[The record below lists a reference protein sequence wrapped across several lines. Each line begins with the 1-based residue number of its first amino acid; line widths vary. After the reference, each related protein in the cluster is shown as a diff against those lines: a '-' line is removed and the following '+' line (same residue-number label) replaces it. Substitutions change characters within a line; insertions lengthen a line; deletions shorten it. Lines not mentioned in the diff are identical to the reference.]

1 MPAPAGVAAMTKT
14 TRTHGLNER
23 GMAAVMALIVVL
35 ALSLLVSAF
44 LAVSAFEPQISQ
56 NLADSTQARYAADA
70 GIEWAFDQLVATPS
84 WNTLLAGSTGC
95 ANPVTPVGW
104 TNVALPNLAG
114 TFTVSLRNDC
124 AAGDNLITGVAVD
137 NVAPASA
144 TSDGNGI
151 VIVIATGNYQGAQ
164 KRIQVVINRTLATS
178 SPDFPAAVNEP
189 GTQSDT
195 FVACGGSG
203 GACANFGVDGRD
215 YGCSACTTDAAW
227 YNNANWA
234 ASTGPPQKL
243 GIATQ
248 TGNQQNISPATSYE
262 RNVEGAFTSG
272 TSGQIAQK
280 EGSVAGKDQG
290 TGALTTGLNAIA
302 ASNALNPT
310 TMQNF
315 LDALAANPKTQ
326 ILQSTMSCP
335 MQINGGGGSPT
346 STPTLTNGCGTNQTL
361 NLGTPSNPQ
370 LIYFRGDLDP
380 TSAFT
385 GLSVNGQIQ
394 GAGILVVEDGDLKN
408 FGTLNWQGAV
418 IVTGKYVG
426 AGFMN
431 GSTTNINGAF
441 VSNETVWNETNG
453 YYELYLGTTS
463 GSATFHY
470 SKQALDMMKTIRAFH
485 TVYGWRNF

>member
-1 MPAPAGVAAMTKT
+1 MTQQAGPHA
-14 TRTHGLNER
+14 LNER
-23 GMAAVMALIVVL
+23 GIAAVMALIVVL

-44 LAVSAFEPQISQ
+44 LAVGALEPRISQ

-70 GIEWAFDQLVATPS
+70 GIEWAFDQLVATAT
-84 WNTLLAGSTGC
+84 WNTLLNGSTGC
-95 ANPVTPVGW
+95 ANPVTPAGW
-104 TNVALPNLAG
+104 ANVTVPNVAG
-114 TFTVSLRNDC
+114 TFTIGLRNDC
-124 AAGDNLITGVAVD
+124 QAGDNLITGVALD
-137 NVAPASA
+137 NALGSA
-144 TSDGNGI
+144 TNDTNGI
-151 VIVIATGNYQGAQ
+151 LIVTATGSHQGAQ
-164 KRIQVVINRTLATS
+164 KRIQVVIRRDLATN

-189 GTQSDT
+189 GVQSDT
-195 FVACGGSG
+195 FVACAGGG
-203 GACANFGVDGRD
+203 GACANFAIDGRD
-215 YGCSACTTDAAW
+215 YGCSSCNSDAAW
-227 YNNANWA
+227 YNAANWS
-234 ASTGPPQKL
+234 ASTAPPQKL

-248 TGNQQNISPATSYE
+248 TGVQANKAPTTYE
-262 RNVEGAFTSG
+262 QNVESAFTSG
-272 TSGQIAQK
+272 TSSQVTQK
-280 EGSVAGKDQG
+280 EGNVTGKDQSS
-290 TGALTTGLNAIA
+290 TALTTGLNAIA

-326 ILQSTMSCP
+326 ILQSTMACP
-335 MQINGGGGSPT
+335 MQLNGGGGSPT
-346 STPTLTNGCGTNQTL
+346 STPTLTNGCGVNQTL

-408 FGTLNWQGAV
+408 LGSLNWQGA
-418 IVTGKYVG
+418 ILVTGRYVG
-426 AGFMN
+426 AGFMP
-431 GSTTNINGAF
+431 GSTTTINGAF
-441 VSNETVWNETNG
+441 VSNETVWNETGG
-453 YYELYLGTTS
+453 YYELYLGTTT

>member
-1 MPAPAGVAAMTKT
+1 MRAFLGVGAMTQN
-14 TRTHGLNER
+14 TRTNALNER
-23 GMAAVMALIVVL
+23 GIAAVMALIVVL

-56 NLADSTQARYAADA
+56 NLADSIQARYAADA

-124 AAGDNLITGVAVD
+124 AAGDNLITGVALD
-137 NVAPASA
+137 NVTGTA
-144 TSDGNGI
+144 TNDGNGI
-151 VIVIATGNYQGAQ
+151 VIVM
-164 KRIQVVINRTLATS
+164 
-178 SPDFPAAVNEP
+178 
-189 GTQSDT
+189 
-195 FVACGGSG
+195 
-203 GACANFGVDGRD
+203 
-215 YGCSACTTDAAW
+215 
-227 YNNANWA
+227 
-234 ASTGPPQKL
+234 
-243 GIATQ
+243 ATQ

-326 ILQSTMSCP
+326 
-335 MQINGGGGSPT
+335 
-346 STPTLTNGCGTNQTL
+346 
-361 NLGTPSNPQ
+361 
-370 LIYFRGDLDP
+370 
-380 TSAFT
+380 
-385 GLSVNGQIQ
+385 
-394 GAGILVVEDGDLKN
+394 
-408 FGTLNWQGAV
+408 
-418 IVTGKYVG
+418 
-426 AGFMN
+426 
-431 GSTTNINGAF
+431 
-441 VSNETVWNETNG
+441 
-453 YYELYLGTTS
+453 
-463 GSATFHY
+463 
-470 SKQALDMMKTIRAFH
+470 
-485 TVYGWRNF
+485 

>member
-1 MPAPAGVAAMTKT
+1 MRAFLGVGAMTQN
-14 TRTHGLNER
+14 TRTNALNER
-23 GMAAVMALIVVL
+23 GIAAVMALIVVL

-56 NLADSTQARYAADA
+56 NLADSIQARYAADA
-70 GIEWAFDQLVATPS
+70 GIEWAFDQLVATTS
-84 WNTLLAGSTGC
+84 WNTLLTGSTGC

-104 TNVALPNLAG
+104 TNVAVPNVSG

-124 AAGDNLITGVAVD
+124 QAGDNLITGVAVD
-137 NVAPASA
+137 NV
-144 TSDGNGI
+144 
-151 VIVIATGNYQGAQ
+151 TGTA
-164 KRIQVVINRTLATS
+164 
-178 SPDFPAAVNEP
+178 
-189 GTQSDT
+189 
-195 FVACGGSG
+195 
-203 GACANFGVDGRD
+203 
-215 YGCSACTTDAAW
+215 
-227 YNNANWA
+227 
-234 ASTGPPQKL
+234 
-243 GIATQ
+243 
-248 TGNQQNISPATSYE
+248 
-262 RNVEGAFTSG
+262 
-272 TSGQIAQK
+272 K
-280 EGSVAGKDQG
+280 EGNVAGKDQG
-290 TGALTTGLNAIA
+290 STALTTGLNAIA
-302 ASNALNPT
+302 ASNALTPT
-310 TMQNF
+310 TMQTF

-385 GLSVNGQIQ
+385 GLTVNGKIQ
-394 GAGILVVEDGDLKN
+394 GAGILVIEDGDLKN
-408 FGTLNWQGAV
+408 VGTLNWQGIV
-418 IVTGKYVG
+418 VVTGRYVG
-426 AGFMN
+426 AGFMD

-453 YYELYLGTTS
+453 YYEVYIGTQT
-463 GSATFHY
+463 GSANFRY

>member
-1 MPAPAGVAAMTKT
+1 MRAFLGVGAMTQN
-14 TRTHGLNER
+14 TRTNALNER
-23 GMAAVMALIVVL
+23 GIAAVMALIVVL

-56 NLADSTQARYAADA
+56 NLADSIQARYAADA
-70 GIEWAFDQLVATPS
+70 GIEWAFDQLVATTS
-84 WNTLLAGSTGC
+84 WNTLLTGSTGC

-104 TNVALPNLAG
+104 TNVAVPNVSG

-124 AAGDNLITGVAVD
+124 QAGDNLITGVAVD
-137 NVAPASA
+137 NVTGTA
-144 TSDGNGI
+144 TNDGNGI
-151 VIVIATGNYQGAQ
+151 IIVMATGSYQGAQ
-164 KRIQVVINRTLATS
+164 KRIQVVIRRDLATNT
-178 SPDFPAAVNEP
+178 PDFPAAVNEP

-195 FVACGGSG
+195 FVACAGGG
-203 GACANFGVDGRD
+203 GACANFGIDGRD
-215 YGCSACTTDAAW
+215 YSCSSCTTDAAW
-227 YNNANWA
+227 YNTGNWS
-234 ASTGPPQKL
+234 ASTNPPTKL

-248 TGNQQNISPATSYE
+248 TGVQANKSPTTYE
-262 RNVEGAFTSG
+262 QNVEGAFTSG
-272 TSGQIAQK
+272 TSSQVTAK
-280 EGSVAGKDQG
+280 EGNVAGKDQG
-290 TGALTTGLNAIA
+290 STALTTGLNAIA
-302 ASNALNPT
+302 ASNALTPT
-310 TMQNF
+310 TMQTF

-385 GLSVNGQIQ
+385 GLTVNGKIQ
-394 GAGILVVEDGDLKN
+394 GAGILVIEDGDLKN
-408 FGTLNWQGAV
+408 VGTLNWQGIV
-418 IVTGKYVG
+418 VVTGRYVG
-426 AGFMN
+426 AGFMD

-453 YYELYLGTTS
+453 YYEVYIGTQT
-463 GSATFHY
+463 GSANFHY